1 MAKLMI
7 FFLTILC
14 RRVVVT
20 AMCIMLYKIT
30 ELRELTL
37 KSKGFCD
44 VVAVVITGEEDVGG
58 GSTVAGTQGMDA
70 KALHSLHL
78 RTWVGSDSMFTTP
91 SNSMRL
97 CTRFENKRRVN
108 MLKCNLELTIKPVI
122 GRRAA
127 GLKVSCTS
135 QNSPASI
142 LESETSTTEEDLVLK
157 KKSEEVEP
165 CLSGRC
171 IYLVGMMG
179 SGKTTIGHIL
189 SEVLGYSFFDSDKL
203 IEQSVGGTA
212 VADIFKL
219 HGEAFFRHNETEV
232 LHKLSS
238 MRRLVISTGGGA
250 VIRPINWKYMHKGI
264 SVFIDVP
271 LDALAQRIT
280 AVGTKS
286 RPLLHH
292 ESGDAYTQTLNRL
305 SKLWEERS
313 EAYTN
318 AHVRV
323 SLECIAAKLG
333 HGDVCCISPTQIAIE
348 ALIQIEEYL
357 KK

>member
-1 MAKLMI
+1 MEAK
-7 FFLTILC
+7 
-14 RRVVVT
+14 
-20 AMCIMLYKIT
+20 
-30 ELRELTL
+30 
-37 KSKGFCD
+37 
-44 VVAVVITGEEDVGG
+44 VA
-58 GSTVAGTQGMDA
+58 Q
-70 KALHSLHL
+70 SLHL
-78 RTWVGSDSMFTTP
+78 TTWMSSDYTVPTM

-97 CTRFENKRRVN
+97 YSRFEKNKGAYVP
-108 MLKCNLELTIKPVI
+108 LKWNHFGTIKPAM
-122 GRRAA
+122 GRRSA
-127 GLKVSCTS
+127 GLKLSCTS
-135 QNSPASI
+135 QNSPASV
-142 LESETSTTEEDLVLK
+142 LESGTYTTEENLILK
-157 KKSEEVEP
+157 KKSEEIEP

-179 SGKTTIGHIL
+179 SGKTTIGQIL

-203 IEQSVGGTA
+203 IEKAAGGTA

-219 HGEAFFRHNETEV
+219 HGETFFRDNETEV

-238 MRRLVISTGGGA
+238 MHRLVISTGGGA
-250 VIRPINWKYMHKGI
+250 VIRPVNWKYMHKGV

-280 AVGTKS
+280 AIGTAS
-286 RPLLHH
+286 RPLLHQG
-292 ESGDAYTQTLNRL
+292 SGDAYTQTLNRL

-323 SLECIAAKLG
+323 SLEGIASKLG
-333 HGDVCCISPTQIAIE
+333 HKDVCCINPTQIAIE
-348 ALIQIEEYL
+348 TLIQIEDYL

>member
-1 MAKLMI
+1 METKILQNVH
-7 FFLTILC
+7 LT
-14 RRVVVT
+14 
-20 AMCIMLYKIT
+20 
-30 ELRELTL
+30 
-37 KSKGFCD
+37 
-44 VVAVVITGEEDVGG
+44 
-58 GSTVAGTQGMDA
+58 
-70 KALHSLHL
+70 
-78 RTWVGSDSMFTTP
+78 TWIGSDNTFPAP

-97 CTRFENKRRVN
+97 CTQFEKKRRVN
-108 MLKCNLELTIKPVI
+108 MLKCNLEQTIKPVI
-122 GRRAA
+122 GHRAA
-127 GLKVSCTS
+127 GLKISCTS
-135 QNSPASI
+135 QNSTASI
-142 LESETSTTEEDLVLK
+142 LESGTFTTEEELVLK
-157 KKSEEVEP
+157 NKSEEIEP

-179 SGKTTIGHIL
+179 SGKTTIGQIL

-203 IEQSVGGTA
+203 IEQSAGGIT

-219 HGEAFFRHNETEV
+219 HGETFFRNNETEV

-238 MRRLVISTGGGA
+238 MHRLVISTGGGA
-250 VIRPINWKYMHKGI
+250 VVRPINWKYMNKGI

-280 AVGTKS
+280 AIGTAS

-292 ESGDAYTQTLNRL
+292 ETGDAYTQTLKRL

-323 SLECIAAKLG
+323 SLERIAAKLG
-333 HGDVCCISPTQIAIE
+333 HEDVCCVNPTQIAIE
-348 ALIQIEEYL
+348 ALIQIEDYL

>member
-1 MAKLMI
+1 MEAKVL
-7 FFLTILC
+7 
-14 RRVVVT
+14 
-20 AMCIMLYKIT
+20 
-30 ELRELTL
+30 
-37 KSKGFCD
+37 
-44 VVAVVITGEEDVGG
+44 
-58 GSTVAGTQGMDA
+58 Q
-70 KALHSLHL
+70 SLHL
-78 RTWVGSDSMFTTP
+78 TTWVASDSTFSTP

-97 CTRFENKRRVN
+97 CTQFEKKRRVN
-108 MLKCNLELTIKPVI
+108 VLKCNLVQTIKPML
-122 GRRAA
+122 GDRAA

-142 LESETSTTEEDLVLK
+142 LESGTFTTEEDLVLK
-157 KKSEEVEP
+157 KKSEEIEL

-179 SGKTTIGHIL
+179 SGKTTIGQIL

-219 HGEAFFRHNETEV
+219 HGEAFFRNNETEV
-232 LHKLSS
+232 LHKLSQ

-280 AVGTKS
+280 AIGTAS

-292 ESGDAYTQTLNRL
+292 ESGDAYTQTLKRL

-323 SLECIAAKLG
+323 SLERIAAKLG
-333 HGDVCCISPTQIAIE
+333 HEDVCCVSPTQIAIE
-348 ALIQIEEYL
+348 ALIQIEDYL